1 MYDANFPQDDSYLAD
16 FPSGAREQS
25 KQLKEGQ
32 IVDAGMLI
40 GLTAGNK
47 AGQIPINNGNEN
59 INLNAAKLNG
69 KSSSDFAVVN
79 HIHSV
84 ATQSSNGFMSN
95 ADKIKL
101 DSIASGATGS
111 QNVFFS
117 FKVGN
122 NYIQPESPTD
132 TLEISAG
139 KNISVEADTLNDKIT
154 INVSGTVDTALK
166 ATQDA
171 SGNNIENTYLKRSGG
186 TITGNI
192 NASGSN
198 ITANTFIGNLNGT
211 ASKATSADNA
221 TNAKNAQKAVSDAL
235 GQQIDS
241 TYVKDVTSDGSK
253 ITVTKGDGN
262 SSEITVTDLN
272 KVYPVGSIYMSTV
285 NTNPATL
292 FGIGTWEAMPAGRVL
307 LAQGTSDLGTFNAGS
322 TGGEVNHTL
331 SWNEMPVHNHG
342 GSTNWTGDHVHD
354 IQSNQAVP
362 PLTSDRAGR
371 INLVRADNAPS
382 PKSYNTVSVLQDGL
396 WMTTT
401 GGHSHSVSIDNA
413 GSGWG
418 HNNMQP
424 YLAVYMWQRTA

>member
-117 FKVGN
+117 FKVSN

-198 ITANTFIGNLNGT
+198 ITANTFIGTLNGT
-211 ASKATSADNA
+211 ASKATNADNA
-221 TNAKNAQKAVSDAL
+221 TNANNAQKAVSDAL

-253 ITVTKGDGN
+253 ITITKGDGN

-342 GSTNWTGDHVHD
+342 GSTNWTGDHNHV
-354 IQSNQAVP
+354 VY
-362 PLTSDRAGR
+362 G
-371 INLVRADNAPS
+371 
-382 PKSYNTVSVLQDGL
+382 YNYSVQNTTYGTLFTKGNNSVENSGY
-396 WMTTT
+396 TNTT